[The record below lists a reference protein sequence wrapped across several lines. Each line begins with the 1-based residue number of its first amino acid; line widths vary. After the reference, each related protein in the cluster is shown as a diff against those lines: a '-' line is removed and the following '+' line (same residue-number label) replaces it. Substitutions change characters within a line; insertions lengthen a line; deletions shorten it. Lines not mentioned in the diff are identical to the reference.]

1 MPTKNK
7 SIFRTKSLQ
16 AMLATTEGKGLKRV
30 LGPVEL
36 TALGIGAI
44 IGTGI
49 FVLTGVAAA
58 EYAGPALILSFIL
71 SGLTCV
77 CAALCYAELAAMIPV
92 AGSAYTY
99 CYVGLGEI
107 WAWIIG
113 WNLVLEY
120 LVFVSTVSVG
130 WSAYVVNLIQ
140 AAGIDVPAILINPIG
155 VSGGLV
161 NLPAIIIA
169 VTIASVVYV
178 GIKEATGVNNFLV
191 LVKLAAVLLFIAIA
205 ARHVNPANWDPFF
218 PYGIAGVFKGAAIIF
233 FAYVGFDA
241 VATAAEEVKNPQRDL
256 PIGIIVSLVICT
268 ILYIIVSAILTGV
281 LPYNIY
287 RNVAAPV
294 AFALLELGIT
304 WGSALVAVGAVAGIT
319 SVCLVT
325 TYGATRIIYSLSRD
339 GLLPRTFSSVNQK
352 YRTPGKTT
360 ILVGFIAAV
369 LSGFLPVSRLA
380 EMTNIGTLT
389 AFIVV
394 SLTVII
400 LRKKLPDVQRSF
412 KTPWVPVIPILAIIG
427 CAVLIY
433 SLPAFTK
440 IVFVVWIAL
449 GFLIYFIYGHNN
461 STMNDEPDLSEAN
474 LNYSFKP
481 YPHKNNQE

>member
-1 MPTKNK
+1 MAQAK
-7 SIFRTKSLQ
+7 SIFQTKSLEN
-16 AMLATTEGKGLKRV
+16 MLATTKNRGLKRV
-30 LGPVEL
+30 LGPIEL

-58 EYAGPALILSFIL
+58 QYAGPALILSFIL
-71 SGLTCV
+71 SGITCV

-107 WAWIIG
+107 WAWIVG
-113 WNLVLEY
+113 WDLVLEY

-130 WSAYVVNLIQ
+130 WSAYMVNLLQ
-140 AAGIDVPAILINPIG
+140 AAGLSTPAALINPIG
-155 VSGGLV
+155 VSGGFI

-169 VTIASVVYV
+169 VIVTFVVYI
-178 GIKEATGVNNFLV
+178 GIKEAAGVNNILV
-191 LVKLAAVLLFIAIA
+191 LIKVSVVIFFIAIA
-205 ARHVNPANWDPFF
+205 ARHINPANWKPFF
-218 PYGIAGVFKGAAIIF
+218 PFGIGGVFRGAAIIF

-256 PIGIIVSLVICT
+256 PIGIITSLIICT
-268 ILYIIVSAILTGV
+268 ILYIVVSAILTGI
-281 LPYNIY
+281 LPYDQY

-294 AFALLELGIT
+294 AYALLKIGIP
-304 WGSALVAVGAVAGIT
+304 WGSALVAIGAVAGIT

-325 TYGATRIIYSLSRD
+325 NYGATRIIYSLSRD
-339 GLLPRTFSSVNQK
+339 GLLPKTFSTVNKK
-352 YRTPGKTT
+352 YGTPGKTT
-360 ILVGFIAAV
+360 ILVGCITVV

-394 SLTVII
+394 AIAVML
-400 LRKKLPDVQRSF
+400 LRKTLPQVERSF
-412 KTPWVPVIPILAIIG
+412 KTPWVPVIPIIAIIG
-427 CAVLIY
+427 CIVLIF
-433 SLPAFTK
+433 SLPRFTQM
-440 IVFVVWIAL
+440 VFAVWITL
-449 GFLIYFIYGHNN
+449 GLIIYFSFGRHN
-461 STMNDEPDLSEAN
+461 STINDEPDITEAN
-474 LNYSFKP
+474 LRYTGD
-481 YPHKNNQE
+481 ELG

>member
-1 MPTKNK
+1 MVNEN
-7 SIFRTKSLQ
+7 SIFRTKSLE

-58 EYAGPALILSFIL
+58 EYAGPALVLSFIF
-71 SGLTCV
+71 SGLVCV
-77 CAALCYAELAAMIPV
+77 AAALCYAELAAMIPV

-113 WNLVLEY
+113 WDLVLEY

-130 WSAYVVNLIQ
+130 WSAYVVNLMQ
-140 AAGIDVPAILINPIG
+140 AAGLNLPPGLINPIG
-155 VSGGLV
+155 VSGGFV
-161 NLPAIIIA
+161 NLPAIVIA
-169 VTIASVVYV
+169 VIITAVVYV

-191 LVKLAAVLLFIAIA
+191 LVKLAAVLLFIAVA
-205 ARHVNPANWDPFF
+205 ARHVDPGNWHPFF
-218 PYGIAGVFKGAAIIF
+218 PFGVGGVFKGAAIIF

-241 VATAAEEVKNPQRDL
+241 IATAAEEVKNPQRDL
-256 PIGIIVSLVICT
+256 PIGIISSLVVCT
-268 ILYIIVSAILTGV
+268 VLYIIVSAVLTGV
-281 LPYNIY
+281 LPYSMY
-287 RNVAAPV
+287 KDVAAPV
-294 AFALLELGIT
+294 AFALSKIGVN

-325 TYGATRIIYSLSRD
+325 TFGATRIIYSLSRD
-339 GLLPRTFSSVNQK
+339 GLLPRMFSSVNER
-352 YRTPGKTT
+352 YGTPGKTT
-360 ILVGFIAAV
+360 ILVGSIAVV
-369 LSGFLPVSRLA
+369 LAGFLPVSRLA

-394 SLTVII
+394 CLTVII
-400 LRKKLPDVQRSF
+400 LRRKLPHVERSF
-412 KTPWVPVIPILAIIG
+412 KTPLVPLIPIIGVIG
-427 CAVLIY
+427 CSVLIY
-433 SLPAFTK
+433 SLPLFTK
-440 IVFVVWIAL
+440 MVFVVWIVI
-449 GFLIYFIYGHNN
+449 GFLIYFLYGRRN
-461 STMNDEPDLSEAN
+461 STMNDVPEVPET
-474 LNYSFKP
+474 KV
-481 YPHKNNQE
+481 